1 MFPQTRLL
9 TEKASNW
16 LESMSLAIRVL
27 KAQRTWKGTVLW
39 LDRIKAISCGRARI
53 LSASNG
59 SLGGL
64 SSCCTSKLLSLRG
77 SKWRGLMV
85 SAVGAEAPF
94 LSTAGFVRTNFFQ
107 PSLRGEKKT
116 RDERH
121 QLLSDETDRGLAEQ
135 ERRAQDCVTPGTGWT
150 KQLSWDHAD
159 KNPKIFLAKVSFCF
173 LKG

>member
-107 PSLRGEKKT
+107 PSLRGGKKN
-116 RDERH
+116 ERWMAPV
-121 QLLSDETDRGLAEQ
+121 TKWWDRSWVSRTGTESPGL
-135 ERRAQDCVTPGTGWT
+135 CHPGHGLDQT
-150 KQLSWDHAD
+150 A
-159 KNPKIFLAKVSFCF
+159 FL
-173 LKG
+173 GPRW